1 MWQVFQKLWQ
11 IFQIFCEKSLKYYVT
26 CGKYF
31 TYYVTCEI
39 FSRMIYVTIDILW
52 DNYLC
57 FFQTM
62 LTVHKE
68 FHGELHRACTIN
80 KPKIHEVFI
89 KWKPK
94 FLTYGEY
101 CSNLPKAQ
109 EHIEELLKKNEAL
122 KAKIEVIIY
131 WGSES

>member
-1 MWQVFQKLWQ
+1 
-11 IFQIFCEKSLKYYVT
+11 
-26 CGKYF
+26 
-31 TYYVTCEI
+31 
-39 FSRMIYVTIDILW
+39 
-52 DNYLC
+52 
-57 FFQTM
+57 M

-109 EHIEELLKKNEAL
+109 EHIEDLLKKNEAL